1 MTTTRRGFVALAALA
16 LAWTLPLGAV
26 AQEDDTTTT
35 TVEIEISA
43 TSITSTTEGTQE
55 AVTGA
60 SGGSSG
66 PDDTLPFTGS
76 SPQEMA
82 KVAYLALG
90 AGVVLLA
97 MARRRPGGAGSD

>member
-1 MTTTRRGFVALAALA
+1 MTSTREGILALAALV

-43 TSITSTTEGTQE
+43 TSITSTTEGTQ
-55 AVTGA
+55 AGDTGA
-60 SGGSSG
+60 RGG

-82 KVAYLALG
+82 KVAYFALG

-97 MARRRPGGAGSD
+97 ITRRERPEGTKPD